1 MNKAR
6 LIAAP
11 LMALIKLHW
20 IALCVV
26 VGVILL
32 YTLAGFFLVP
42 YVARNQIESY
52 VTETLHRQVSI
63 GEVRFN
69 PFMLDASV
77 SDFRLKES
85 DGSPLVAFRHLYANL
100 QLASVW
106 RRAAI
111 LHEVQLSAP
120 DIELVIEKD
129 ASVNL
134 AKLVPESSEPEAEPS
149 KPTPVRIGSLAVRE
163 GRIGVSDFTLAKP
176 FKGAVT
182 PIRFALND
190 FRTDANFENAYDF
203 SGITTSGEQLAWTG
217 EFTVQPL
224 GSTGRFSVKDLRIS
238 TIESYIYES
247 VPFRLPSG
255 QADLNGTYRFA
266 LDPEFALDVTLPAAQ
281 IRDLSLAERTGNNA
295 APIMLPTIDVQEVA
309 FSYGKRDVGVKLV
322 EVKDARV
329 DVAMERDGTI
339 SLMKLFGNAEDAP
352 SPSLPRSAEEG
363 AGKTAPGSK
372 PSPSASGQRPETR
385 DQSASEWLIHVDAI
399 RLGDATVMAEDR
411 SVEPATKFE
420 LTPVQLTINNWSTD
434 ENAKLQVD
442 ADATINKKGRLLGK
456 GDLQLTPLN
465 TQLAIDLKDFELP
478 VIQPYLAGTTAMTL
492 HSGRLSAKGDLTYA
506 ETPEDAQPITFK
518 GEIQVADL
526 RTTDQLVNEDF
537 VKWRNLA
544 LTGVNF
550 SLNPDSLSIE
560 RVVARQPYARVV
572 IAEDTSLNVTRVLN
586 KEVNGGQR
594 TADGAEKEAERTA
607 DPQPPASDRK
617 EIPRGSRQPVFP
629 ARIGT
634 VQLIDGSANF
644 ADYSIEPSFAT
655 GILSLNGTIVGLS
668 SDPASRA
675 KVKLDGK
682 VDKYAPVDITG
693 EVNLLSATAYTDLA
707 MNFRNMELTTFN
719 PYSGKFAGYNI
730 SKGKLSTELRYKV
743 QDRKLDAAHHI
754 VIDNLEFGAK
764 TDSKD
769 AAPIPLKLAVALL
782 KDRNGVIDINLPVTG
797 SLDDPRFKLGPIIWK
812 AVLGLLTKIVTAPF
826 AALGALFGGGDELA
840 YVDFAPGTAVLTPTE
855 AEKLNKLSKALVER
869 PQLKL
874 NVPLTVV
881 ATADGA
887 ALAQERLAA
896 TIPPAGELTDEK
908 AKRKRVA
915 ELEKAYKEI
924 VKSAPEYP
932 PETKTDE
939 GVDLDAQIQFLDRSL
954 LERLQPDDAT
964 LTELG
969 RQRARAVQDALLA
982 NTELNPERVFITTER
997 TEGKAE
1003 NSAVR
1008 MEMKLE

>member
-20 IALCVV
+20 IALCIV

-42 YVARNQIESY
+42 YVARNQIENY

-63 GEVRFN
+63 GEIRFN

-106 RRAAI
+106 QRAAI
-111 LHEVQLSAP
+111 LHEVELSAP

-134 AKLVPESSEPEAEPS
+134 AKLFPESPEPEAEPS
-149 KPTPVRIGSLAVRE
+149 EPTRVRIGSLSVRE
-163 GRIGVSDFTLAKP
+163 GRIGVSDFTLTQP
-176 FKGAVT
+176 FKGAVA

-203 SGITTSGEQLAWTG
+203 SGTTSSGEQLTWTG

-224 GSTGRFSVKDLRIS
+224 GSTGRFSVKHLRVS

-247 VPFRLPSG
+247 FPYRLASG

-281 IRDLSLAERTGNNA
+281 IRDLSLAERTGSNA
-295 APIMLPTIDVQEVA
+295 APIVLPAIDIQEVA
-309 FSYGKRDVGVKLV
+309 FSYSKRDVGLKLI
-322 EVKDARV
+322 EAKDARI
-329 DVAMERDGTI
+329 DVALERDGSI
-339 SLMKLFGNAEDAP
+339 SLMRLFGTTEPA
-352 SPSLPRSAEEG
+352 
-363 AGKTAPGSK
+363 APGVSRDSE
-372 PSPSASGQRPETR
+372 PSSDQQPAASVQP
-385 DQSASEWLIHVDAI
+385 ASSWRIHADTL
-399 RLGDATVMAEDR
+399 RLGNATVMAEDR

-434 ENAKLQVD
+434 EKAKLQVD
-442 ADATINKKGRLLGK
+442 ADVTINKKGRLLGT

-465 TQLAIDLKDFELP
+465 TQLAVELNDFELP
-478 VIQPYLAGTTAMTL
+478 VVQPYLAGTTAMTL
-492 HSGRLSAKGDLTYA
+492 HSGRLSAKGDVMYA
-506 ETPEDAQPITFK
+506 DTPEDAQPVTFK

-526 RTTDQLVNEDF
+526 RTTDQLLNEDF
-537 VKWRNLA
+537 LKWRNLA

-550 SLNPDSLSIE
+550 SLNPDKLSID
-560 RVVARQPYARVV
+560 RIVARQPYARIV

-586 KEVNGGQR
+586 REVDSEQSTRDSGWLR
-594 TADGAEKEAERTA
+594 TADDAEKEAERA
-607 DPQPPASDRK
+607 SAPRPPAPDQK
-617 EIPRGSRQPVFP
+617 EIPRDSRQPVFP

-634 VQLIDGSANF
+634 VQLVDGSANF

-675 KVKLDGK
+675 KVKLEGK
-682 VDKYAPVDITG
+682 VDKYAPVDISG

-743 QDRKLDAAHHI
+743 QDRNLDAAHHI
-754 VIDNLEFGAK
+754 VLDNLEFGAK

-797 SLDDPRFKLGPIIWK
+797 TLDDPKFKLGPIIWK

-840 YVDFAPGTAVLTPTE
+840 YVDFAPGTAALTPTE

-881 ATADGA
+881 AAADGA
-887 ALAQERLAA
+887 ALAQEQLAA

-915 ELEKAYKEI
+915 ELEKAYREI
-924 VKSAPEYP
+924 VKTAPEYP
-932 PETKTDE
+932 PEAKTDE
-939 GVDLDAQIQFLDRSL
+939 DVDLDAQIQFLDRAL